1 MATGSLKQVAKCRL
15 RDLLVAST
23 ACRTFASTPSPVHPP
38 LHHARADS
46 ASRTESAATSPS
58 HAVLSAGTTDS
69 LSPAASQPTS
79 QSVSLS
85 FPSGYVQHA
94 ARPHGRCHPAVP
106 PPLSPVGEMSRT
118 HATHAPHTLWPTA
131 PRADS
136 AAASGQSVF
145 CAQPQAAARCRHSS
159 SEPCHHD
166 EARTESG
173 ATSAADDASTCWL
186 CSADRG
192 ADARGGGKGNPS
204 ADDMRADAE
213 AEGARGRGDGA
224 SKEGDPLTWRFFCG
238 TCGALQPMDKPRLHS
253 LLKQPCK
260 HVPEMLSLFPT
271 LPTALQPACNR
282 RRPVAIPRAF
292 AMDLLL
298 LEQRY
303 KQLQK
308 MLHPDLH
315 GGRSQ
320 EERALSAEQAAHV
333 IDAYYT
339 LLRPLS
345 RAKYL
350 LRASA
355 VTAAELSGDSPG
367 RDQQLLMEVMELRET
382 IEDAD
387 SPEELQALQS
397 QTQERMEG
405 LYSSFDEAFQRGDVG
420 ACVGLLHRMAYFQR
434 VANEIGNRLHSI

>member
-69 LSPAASQPTS
+69 LSPAASQPMS

-238 TCGALQPMDKPRLHS
+238 TCGALQPVDKRTD
-253 LLKQPCK
+253 
-260 HVPEMLSLFPT
+260 LF
-271 LPTALQPACNR
+271 
-282 RRPVAIPRAF
+282 
-292 AMDLLL
+292 
-298 LEQRY
+298 
-303 KQLQK
+303 
-308 MLHPDLH
+308 
-315 GGRSQ
+315 
-320 EERALSAEQAAHV
+320 
-333 IDAYYT
+333 
-339 LLRPLS
+339 
-345 RAKYL
+345 
-350 LRASA
+350 
-355 VTAAELSGDSPG
+355 ELF
-367 RDQQLLMEVMELRET
+367 
-382 IEDAD
+382 
-387 SPEELQALQS
+387 
-397 QTQERMEG
+397 G
-405 LYSSFDEAFQRGDVG
+405 L
-420 ACVGLLHRMAYFQR
+420 
-434 VANEIGNRLHSI
+434 